1 MSETAKEKV
10 LLEVRDLKK
19 HFPIRRGVF
28 KQMAGSV
35 PAVDGITFT
44 LKEGETLGLVGES
57 GCGKTTAIRTI
68 MRIYEPTEGTINFRM
83 NDDLSDIAKLEKGE
97 LKRVWQ
103 RMRMIFQDP
112 DSSLNPRITVRGIIA
127 EPIILNRVLK
137 RKKEIDER
145 VAHLLEVVG
154 LNPRHLRRYPHA
166 FSGGQRQRIGV
177 ARALALSPKLILADE
192 PTSALDVSVQ
202 AQILN
207 LLLKI
212 QQDMNLSYIFVTHDL
227 SVVRHVSDALAV
239 MYLGKMVEMGNTLQ
253 VFNSPLHPYTKA
265 LLSAIP
271 DPDPHR
277 SSQRIVLKGEIPDP
291 AARPKGC
298 AFHPRCR
305 YRESPVCME
314 VVPRLLPVED
324 GERTIACHIVMKDLT
339 GSYQIGKE

>member
-1 MSETAKEKV
+1 MSERAKKKV
-10 LLEVRDLKK
+10 LLEVQDLKK

-28 KQMAGSV
+28 KQVAGSV

-68 MRIYEPTEGTINFRM
+68 MRIYEPTEGIINFRM
-83 NDDLSDIAKLEKGE
+83 NDDLLDIAKLKKSE
-97 LKRVWQ
+97 LKLIWQ

-127 EPIILNRVLK
+127 EPIILNKVLK

-166 FSGGQRQRIGV
+166 FSGGERQRIGV

-239 MYLGKMVEMGNTLQ
+239 MYLGKMVEMGNTLE
-253 VFNSPLHPYTKA
+253 VFNSPLHPYTEA

-271 DPDPHR
+271 DPDPH
-277 SSQRIVLKGEIPDP
+277 SSLQRIILEGEIPDP
-291 AARPKGC
+291 AARPRGC
-298 AFHPRCR
+298 PFHPRCR
-305 YRESPVCME
+305 YRESPVCMD

-324 GERTIACHIVMKDLT
+324 GERTVACHVVMKNLT
-339 GSYQIGKE
+339 GSYQIRKE

>member
-1 MSETAKEKV
+1 MSETAGKKV
-10 LLEVRDLKK
+10 LLEVKDLKK
-19 HFPIRRGVF
+19 YFPIRRGVF
-28 KQMAGSV
+28 KKVVGWI

-44 LKEGETLGLVGES
+44 LREGQTLGLVGES

-68 MRIYEPTEGTINFRM
+68 MRIYEPTAGTINFRM
-83 NDDLSDIAKLEKGE
+83 DDELVDIAKLEKAE
-97 LKRVWQ
+97 LKRIWQ

-137 RKKEIDER
+137 GKKEIDER
-145 VAHLLEVVG
+145 VAHLLEIVG
-154 LNPRHLRRYPHA
+154 INPQRLRCYPHA

-177 ARALALSPKLILADE
+177 ARALALSPKIILADE

-202 AQILN
+202 AQIIN

-239 MYLGKMVEMGNTLQ
+239 MYLGQMVEMGNTLQ

-271 DPDPHR
+271 DPDPHS
-277 SSQRIVLKGEIPDP
+277 SSQRIILEGEIPDP
-291 AARPKGC
+291 AERPKGC
-298 AFHPRCR
+298 PFHPRCR
-305 YRESPVCME
+305 YRESPICMD
-314 VVPRLLPVED
+314 VVPRLLPVDD
-324 GERTIACHIVMKDLT
+324 GERTVACHVVMKDLT